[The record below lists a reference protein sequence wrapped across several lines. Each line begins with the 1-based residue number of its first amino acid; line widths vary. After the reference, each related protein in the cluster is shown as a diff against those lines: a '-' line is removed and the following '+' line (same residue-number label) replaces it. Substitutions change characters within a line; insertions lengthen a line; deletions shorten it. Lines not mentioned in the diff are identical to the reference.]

1 MTALVLLSGLPASGK
16 TTFAEALAPRI
27 RARVLESDRV
37 RRELFPRERRYT
49 RAEHA
54 RVFAAVR
61 ERAAAALA
69 GGRPAIVDAT
79 NLRARDRRGFVE
91 LARRHGAR
99 LVAVRL
105 TAPDAVLRQR
115 LSAPRAGVS
124 EASVAVYERMVG
136 REDPFAYPCIHVDSR
151 WPLEPSL
158 ALAEALCREGA

>member
-16 TTFAEALAPRI
+16 TVFAARLAPRL

-61 ERAAAALA
+61 ERAAETLAA
-69 GGRPAIVDAT
+69 GRHVIVDAT
-79 NLRARDRRGFVE
+79 NLRERDREGFVAI
-91 LARRHGAR
+91 ARRSGAR

-105 TAPDAVLRQR
+105 TAPDAVLRER
-115 LSAPRAGVS
+115 LARPREGFS
-124 EASVAVYERMVG
+124 EAGVAVYERMRG
-136 REDPFAYPCIHVDSR
+136 REEPFPYPCIHVDSR
-151 WPLEPSL
+151 WPFEPSL
-158 ALAEALCREGA
+158 ALAGALA